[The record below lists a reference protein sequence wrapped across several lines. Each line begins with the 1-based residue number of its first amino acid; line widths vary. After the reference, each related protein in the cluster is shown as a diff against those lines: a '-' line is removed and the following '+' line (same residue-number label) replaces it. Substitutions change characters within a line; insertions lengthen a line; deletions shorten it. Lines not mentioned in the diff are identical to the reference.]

1 MINTDIKV
9 LQKRMV
15 HNVHRPL
22 LLWVQLFR
30 CFNYSAWSVAK
41 RGDNKNRKGRMK
53 MKYQIEENCLTIF
66 LPKELDHHQTEEI
79 RREADRQI
87 ERNHVKYVI
96 FDFGET
102 SFMDSSG
109 IGVMMGRYRKLSL
122 TGGEV
127 WAANLNERMKKILKM
142 SGAAKIIRI
151 YEEERK

>member
-1 MINTDIKV
+1 
-9 LQKRMV
+9 
-15 HNVHRPL
+15 
-22 LLWVQLFR
+22 
-30 CFNYSAWSVAK
+30 
-41 RGDNKNRKGRMK
+41 

-109 IGVMMGRYRKLSL
+109 IAVILKTDRLLRQ
-122 TGGEV
+122 TGGALALCGVPRQVRRVLDVAGLTNIVPVLED
-127 WAANLNERMKKILKM
+127 R
-142 SGAAKIIRI
+142 AK
-151 YEEERK
+151 ECEQC

>member
-1 MINTDIKV
+1 MCII
-9 LQKRMV
+9 LF
-15 HNVHRPL
+15 
-22 LLWVQLFR
+22 LFR
-30 CFNYSAWSVAK
+30 RTPREGGVV
-41 RGDNKNRKGRMK
+41 KNRKGNNGKGRDR

-87 ERNHVKYVI
+87 ERNHVK

-127 WAANLNERMKKILKM
+127 WAANLNDRMKKILKM

-151 YEEERK
+151 YEEERQ

>member
-1 MINTDIKV
+1 
-9 LQKRMV
+9 
-15 HNVHRPL
+15 
-22 LLWVQLFR
+22 
-30 CFNYSAWSVAK
+30 
-41 RGDNKNRKGRMK
+41 

-109 IGVMMGRYRKLSL
+109 IGLIMGRYKNMRFM
-122 TGGEV
+122 GGAV
-127 WAANLNERMKKILKM
+127 AAVHVNERILRILTL
-142 SGAAKIIRI
+142 SGIYKVIDI
-151 YEEERK
+151 YEGLPEQSQMF

>member
-1 MINTDIKV
+1 MMYI
-9 LQKRMV
+9 V
-15 HNVHRPL
+15 HHPL
-22 LLWVQLFR
+22 LCLSDGR
-30 CFNYSAWSVAK
+30 NYK
-41 RGDNKNRKGRMK
+41 GRGDIMDRKGERT

-109 IGVMMGRYRKLSL
+109 IGVMMGHRKLSP

-151 YEEERK
+151 YEEERR